1 MNYVL
6 PTKSDEYERKY
17 ATVGR
22 SGSLLKQK
30 DKDNAMV
37 QLMRI
42 NLLKRL
48 ESSIES
54 FRLSTNR
61 LIENIDDVLDKIEK
75 GIDYDPNLNID
86 IIDPDEDEYENL
98 LFGK

>member
-1 MNYVL
+1 MFFQQNL
-6 PTKSDEYERKY
+6 DEYEKQSMLQLQK
-17 ATVGR
+17 G
-22 SGSLLKQK
+22 GGIFKQK
-30 DKDNAMV
+30 DKDNAIV

-61 LIENIDDVLDKIEK
+61 LLDNIDDVLDKIEVK
-75 GIDYDPNLNID
+75 A
-86 IIDPDEDEYENL
+86 
-98 LFGK
+98 